1 MKRDES
7 DYWSLREGDLPRPE
21 DIGDEPLLAD
31 LANNAIYRVWLFD
44 SHRNLLTGAA
54 RARTYLILT
63 GVISSAVY
71 FEPRLFPHL
80 FLFFGCP
87 LFLLR
92 LYGGVPGPP
101 SSSPGGRQTRQKEAR
116 GFSKALISDLLVTTI
131 DASDYFAS
139 KWGATLISPSPFRAR
154 RFYEIGILVICVGCV
169 IVSLFPWPAMAPF
182 PAAMG
187 LACYHRA
194 ILRFTPHCTLG
205 EVGLSIKFSE
215 EQPLRTVFQNIS
227 WVVASVA
234 ITIGL
239 MIAVLIG
246 GGYGIYAWLETI
258 LQSGSVSLVLWWIS
272 WQLALLGAGLLGW
285 SLGTAR
291 GRRLRRKAPEIIQS
305 GIKILDRFSELKRA
319 QLDEKRPSYP

>member
-7 DYWSLREGDLPRPE
+7 DYWSLREGDLPLPE
-21 DIGDEPLLAD
+21 DIGDEPLLAN
-31 LANNAIYRVWLFD
+31 LVNNAIYRIRLFD
-44 SHRNLLTGAA
+44 FHRHLPTRSA
-54 RARTYLILT
+54 RARILLILL
-63 GVISSAVY
+63 GAISIAVY
-71 FEPRLFPHL
+71 MEPRLFPPL
-80 FLFFGCP
+80 FIFFGCP

-92 LYGGVPGPP
+92 VFIWFPGPP
-101 SSSPGGRQTRQKEAR
+101 SSSPGARQTTQAEAF
-116 GFSKALISDLLVTTI
+116 GLSKALISDLPVTTI
-131 DASDYFAS
+131 NASDYFAS
-139 KWGATLISPSPFRAR
+139 KWGATLISPSAFRAR

-187 LACYHRA
+187 LACYYRS

-215 EQPLRTVFQNIS
+215 EEPLRTVFQNIS

-234 ITIGL
+234 ITVGL
-239 MIAVLIG
+239 MIAVMLG
-246 GGYGIYAWLETI
+246 GFGIYALLESV
-258 LQSGSVSLVLWWIS
+258 LQAGSVSPVLWWIS
-272 WQLALLGAGLLGW
+272 WQLALLGSGLLGW

-305 GIKILDRFSELKRA
+305 GIEILDRFSELKRA